1 MIDFNIVC
9 RIKERKSADF
19 ILKIK
24 LEKSSPDAKSS
35 STAKDDVSLGKL
47 LYFSPDS
54 VSLTG
59 RMKTELATSHRCFFS
74 VNQPWYKELAHSRY

>member
-9 RIKERKSADF
+9 RIKERKSAGF

-24 LEKSSPDAKSS
+24 LEKSSPDATSS
-35 STAKDDVSLGKL
+35 STARDGVSLGKL

-59 RMKTELATSHRCFFS
+59 RMKTA
-74 VNQPWYKELAHSRY
+74 RYLTQMLLLSKSALVPRTGT